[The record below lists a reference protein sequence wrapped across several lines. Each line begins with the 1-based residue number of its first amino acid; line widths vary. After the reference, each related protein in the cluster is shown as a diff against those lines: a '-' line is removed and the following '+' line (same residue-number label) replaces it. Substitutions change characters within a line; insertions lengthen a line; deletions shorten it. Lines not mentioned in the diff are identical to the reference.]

1 MVGTIFCL
9 ADRPPRSCATMQVK
23 FHIYLCEFW
32 HLMTTTTSTT
42 INGFFYFI
50 FFVMFC
56 HFLAGTRRTGRDILK
71 RMGLPSRRAVPFS
84 KVCGL
89 VFSSSSRLEHER
101 KHRTSQREDE
111 KLIYRRRSLSRP
123 FSYVGNTHTHTHTQG
138 RTKAMSECL
147 VAACVCLNF
156 LFFFCSVS
164 KWMRCIV

>member
-1 MVGTIFCL
+1 
-9 ADRPPRSCATMQVK
+9 
-23 FHIYLCEFW
+23 
-32 HLMTTTTSTT
+32 
-42 INGFFYFI
+42 
-50 FFVMFC
+50 MFC
-56 HFLAGTRRTGRDILK
+56 HFLPGTRRTGRDILK

-123 FSYVGNTHTHTHTQG
+123 FSYIGNTHTHTHTQG

-156 LFFFCSVS
+156 LFFFVPSQSGCGVS
-164 KWMRCIV
+164 CDLVPRWHGPTLPTTIGVRTHKQK